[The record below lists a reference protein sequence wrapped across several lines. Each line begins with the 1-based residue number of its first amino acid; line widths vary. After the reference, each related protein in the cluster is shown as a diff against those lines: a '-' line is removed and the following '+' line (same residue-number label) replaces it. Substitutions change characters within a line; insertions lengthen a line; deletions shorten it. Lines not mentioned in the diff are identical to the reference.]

1 MTRLQ
6 TRSHTGPDGTLTLKL
21 PDDFRDAE
29 VEVLVVRATPVEASG
44 WPAGF
49 FEETY
54 GSCQDDPLVRLPQ
67 GDAEVREPIQ

>member
-6 TRSHTGPDGTLTLKL
+6 TRSRTDPDGMLTLKL

-29 VEVLVVRATPVEASG
+29 VEVLVVRATPVQGSD

-54 GSCQDDPLVRLPQ
+54 GSCRDEPLERLPQ
-67 GDAEVREPIQ
+67 SSGSFTARSK